1 RGRQA
6 LDEVDVGLVHLAEEL
21 PGVRRQG
28 LDVAALALGEDRVE
42 REARLARPGQAGEHH
57 EAVPRQVEVDATEV
71 VLAGAAYYQTVGHGG
86 EPPPDAGWRAE
97 GGPRSM
103 LGAASDRTG
112 ATAGDPANGRP
123 AGPGGQAEDGTD
135 VRTAAHR
142 GPPGAVRSAPGR
154 SAPVRDGAGR
164 SARGRT
170 PVFPHDL
177 P

>member
-1 RGRQA
+1 
-6 LDEVDVGLVHLAEEL
+6 

-103 LGAASDRTG
+103 LGAATDRTG

-123 AGPGGQAEDGTD
+123 AGPDGQEEDRTH

-142 GPPGAVRSAPGR
+142 GPPGAVRSAPAR
-154 SAPVRDGAGR
+154 SAPDRSAPDR

-177 P
+177 PRGVGE